1 MVHKQ
6 NPQLNHL
13 PSDGNDLRKPKTEVT
28 GFNSVSITS
37 CIYHCCKRCAK
48 KRQRRK
54 YLPQEIFS
62 KVLLHLPA
70 QVLHDAVRYVCRD
83 WNLVIHSQNF
93 IYDHLRDSNSG
104 LIIQGCV
111 SLRKTF
117 VEMRQGCLE
126 ISKFDF
132 GFNDLVSSSCNGLVL
147 TTDVNNMHILIV
159 VNPVTKQRL
168 SLPPF
173 FSPSFFAD
181 FCGFAFVVPSMEYK
195 VVTSYD
201 RLFSANVQC
210 AVLTIGVD
218 RVWRHID
225 IQHLSLT
232 TRKALCGFPL
242 TTGAFVHW
250 IDKAVVLTLNME
262 TETIHQFS
270 HPPVG
275 LIYGKFLPMENN
287 LTYVCKAN
295 DFLWEVWEMNLE
307 TGVWNKSFSF
317 DLGIQVSRYKDFFDS
332 QRNLVP
338 YGWLVQRELLVFGA
352 PICHQ
357 SICMAYNVKRK
368 EVTLFELDP
377 SKEPYNIKAHVKSL
391 IWLQ

>member
-1 MVHKQ
+1 MVQKQ

-13 PSDGNDLRKPKTEVT
+13 PADGNDLRKPKTEAT

-70 QVLHDAVRYVCRD
+70 QVLHDAVRPLY
-83 WNLVIHSQNF
+83 
-93 IYDHLRDSNSG
+93 
-104 LIIQGCV
+104 
-111 SLRKTF
+111 
-117 VEMRQGCLE
+117 
-126 ISKFDF
+126 
-132 GFNDLVSSSCNGLVL
+132 
-147 TTDVNNMHILIV
+147 
-159 VNPVTKQRL
+159 
-168 SLPPF
+168 
-173 FSPSFFAD
+173 FAD
-181 FCGFAFVVPSMEYK
+181 FCGFAFVEPSMEYK
-195 VVTSYD
+195 VVTSYG
-201 RLFSANVQC
+201 RLFSANIQC

-218 RVWRHID
+218 RIWRHID

-232 TRKALCGFPL
+232 TRKALCSLPL

-270 HPPVG
+270 HPPAG

-317 DLGIQVSRYKDFFDS
+317 DLGIQVSRYKDFFWFAEEFS
-332 QRNLVP
+332 SL
-338 YGWLVQRELLVFGA
+338 WLV
-352 PICHQ
+352 
-357 SICMAYNVKRK
+357 S
-368 EVTLFELDP
+368 T
-377 SKEPYNIKAHVKSL
+377 
-391 IWLQ
+391 

>member
-1 MVHKQ
+1 MASSSSPSSLFVVQKH
-6 NPQLNHL
+6 NPQSNHL
-13 PSDGNDLRKPKTEVT
+13 PADGNDLRKPKTEVT

-37 CIYHCCKRCAK
+37 CIYHCCKRCAR

-54 YLPQEIFS
+54 YLPLEIFS

-70 QVLHDAVRYVCRD
+70 QVLHDAARYVCRD
-83 WNLVIHSQNF
+83 WNLVIRSQNF
-93 IYDHLRDSNSG
+93 IYNHLEDSNSG
-104 LIIQGCV
+104 LIIQGPG
-111 SLRKTF
+111 SLKKTF

-132 GFNDLVSSSCNGLVL
+132 GFDDLVTSSCNGLVL
-147 TTDVNNMHILIV
+147 TTDVSNLHILIV

-173 FSPSFFAD
+173 FRPLYFAD

-195 VVTSYD
+195 VVTSYGST
-201 RLFSANVQC
+201 FGNIQC

-218 RVWRHID
+218 QVWRQID

-232 TRKALCGFPL
+232 TRKALWSLPL

-250 IDKAVVLTLNME
+250 IYEAVVLTLNME

-270 HPPVG
+270 RPPVG
-275 LIYGKFLPMENN
+275 LIYGNFLPMENN
-287 LTYVCKAN
+287 LTYVCVAN

-317 DLGIQVSRYKDFFDS
+317 DLGIQVSRYKDFFWFAEEFS
-332 QRNLVP
+332 SL
-338 YGWLVQRELLVFGA
+338 WLV
-352 PICHQ
+352 
-357 SICMAYNVKRK
+357 S
-368 EVTLFELDP
+368 T
-377 SKEPYNIKAHVKSL
+377 
-391 IWLQ
+391 